1 MEQPSWM
8 FGLLWG
14 SVTPTTQVQQRFL
27 VVALGVLLNVVLQG
41 LAELYL
47 KSDLIFNM
55 SMSLRGF

>member
-1 MEQPSWM
+1 M